1 MIEKGGYKHFMLK
14 EIHEQPQ
21 ALLNLMRG
29 RVDGNHGP
37 IKLGGLINREK
48 ELLEAKRIIIIACG
62 TSWHAG
68 LVGEYMLEELVRLP
82 VEVEYASE
90 FRYRNPIIEKNTIVI
105 AISQSGETAD
115 TLAAMRQAKGKG
127 AAMLSICNVV
137 GSSIGP

>member
-90 FRYRNPIIEKNTIVI
+90 FRYRNPIIEKT
-105 AISQSGETAD
+105 
-115 TLAAMRQAKGKG
+115 
-127 AAMLSICNVV
+127 
-137 GSSIGP
+137 P